1 MMTMR
6 EKLQRLATTVAAL
19 AVTVGVVFAMREIT
33 RDVVVRFSLA
43 EAGVEVG
50 EPPMPLEPAPRVYDL
65 GELVPP
71 DLAFNVGGMACTTKV
86 RHELA
91 PVDVSLERVCAEAE
105 AMGWYRIKPTVATMM
120 RAPGLA
126 MEESFYTPQGEFVS
140 YGLLPDGDGVT
151 RIAEWRF
158 PFKGVAQPAEKSSA
172 PLQDAAAQCGPEI
185 RRRLPAVIGEL
196 VDGNPIQSQLI
207 PRNGGHGYYLT
218 YVSSYGIETAPQKF
232 AERAAEAGWARAK
245 EVSGEPL
252 ARYVKENLS
261 LFCQFVPYA
270 TGHCIVICRF
280 SDDEN
285 VISTQ
290 KTNKK
295 RSNT

>member
-1 MMTMR
+1 MTMR

-33 RDVVVRFSLA
+33 QDVVVRFSLVDA
-43 EAGVEVG
+43 HVDVG
-50 EPPMPLEPAPRVYDL
+50 QPPMPLEPAPRVYDL
-65 GELVPP
+65 GELVPA

-91 PVDVSLERVCAEAE
+91 PVEVSLERVCAEAE
-105 AMGWYRIKPTVATMM
+105 ARGWHRLRPTVATMM

-140 YGLLPDGDGVT
+140 YGVLPDGDGASRVS
-151 RIAEWRF
+151 EWRF
-158 PFKGVAQPAEKSSA
+158 PFVGVAQPSKSSA
-172 PLQDAAAQCGPEI
+172 LPLQDAAAKCGPEI

-218 YVSSYGIETAPQKF
+218 YVAPYGIEAEPQKF
-232 AERAAEAGWARAK
+232 AERAAAAGWARAK
-245 EVSGEPL
+245 EVAGEPL
-252 ARYVKENLS
+252 ARYVKDNLS

-285 VISTQ
+285 VISLNG
-290 KTNKK
+290 TNK
-295 RSNT
+295 RS